1 MADAPKSMFL
11 LRRNRTGAM
20 SLVLD
25 ENDLPLR
32 FTYRTREYQVERTK
46 SGKLIMTAVE
56 HA

>member
-1 MADAPKSMFL
+1 MAAAPKSMFL
-11 LRRNRTGAM
+11 LRRNRTGDM

-25 ENDLPLR
+25 EKDLPLR

-46 SGKLIMTAVE
+46 SGKLIMTAIE